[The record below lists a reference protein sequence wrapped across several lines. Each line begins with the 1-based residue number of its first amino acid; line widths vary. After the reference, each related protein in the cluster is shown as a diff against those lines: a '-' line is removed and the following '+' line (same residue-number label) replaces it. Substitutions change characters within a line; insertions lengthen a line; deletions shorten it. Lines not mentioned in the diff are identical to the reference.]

1 VLRGARV
8 ITMNG
13 DEVFDNADVV
23 IQGSRITRIC
33 RTPCANLPLTART
46 VPLPGKTIIPGLV
59 DVHAHMGYSTLD
71 ILPQHLWEY
80 RANLAYGVTTTH
92 DPSASTQSVF
102 ALSELVDAGRITG
115 PRVYSTGY
123 ILYGAENPNRAVTE
137 SLDDALAHVRRL
149 KALGAFSVK
158 SYNQMRR
165 DARQWIIEAARR
177 EEMLVV
183 PEGGSMLQQNL
194 TMILD
199 GHTGIEHAIPVAP
212 LRRDVVTLLG
222 RSRTGY
228 TPTLIVG
235 YGGVWGENYW
245 YQMSDVFANER
256 LRTFVPGD
264 QLDARARRRMLVP
277 EDEFYHIELA
287 RTAKAIRDAGGSV
300 QLGAHGQL
308 QGLGAHWELWML
320 AQGGMTPHEALHA
333 ATKAGA
339 DYIGLGAD
347 LGSLEPG
354 KLADLVV
361 LDGNPLDDIRQTEKV
376 HMVMKNGELL
386 DADLKRLWPDE
397 LGGPGGRGGPAGRPQ
412 R

>member
-1 VLRGARV
+1 
-8 ITMNG
+8 
-13 DEVFDNADVV
+13 
-23 IQGSRITRIC
+23 
-33 RTPCANLPLTART
+33 LPLTART

-71 ILPQHLWEY
+71 ILPQRLWEY

-102 ALSELVDAGRITG
+102 ALSELVAAGRLTG
-115 PRVYSTGY
+115 PRIYSTGF

-149 KALGAFSVK
+149 KALGAHSVK
-158 SYNQMRR
+158 SYNQLRR

-194 TMILD
+194 TMVLD

-212 LRRDVVTLLG
+212 LYRDVVTLLA

-256 LRTFVPGD
+256 LRRFVPTD
-264 QLDARARRRMLVP
+264 QLDARARRRLLVP
-277 EDEFYHIELA
+277 ESEFYHIELA
-287 RTAKAIRDAGGSV
+287 KTAKAIVDAGGSV

-320 AQGGMTPHEALHA
+320 AQGGMTPHEALRA

-339 DYIGLGAD
+339 DYIGLGGD

-361 LDGNPLDDIRQTEKV
+361 LDGNPLEDIRQTERV
-376 HMVMKNGELL
+376 HMVMKNGELF
-386 DADLKRLWPDE
+386 DADLKRLWPDAF
-397 LGGPGGRGGPAGRPQ
+397 GGPAERRAGGPPR
-412 R
+412 RERG

>member
-1 VLRGARV
+1 
-8 ITMNG
+8 
-13 DEVFDNADVV
+13 
-23 IQGSRITRIC
+23 
-33 RTPCANLPLTART
+33 
-46 VPLPGKTIIPGLV
+46 
-59 DVHAHMGYSTLD
+59 
-71 ILPQHLWEY
+71 
-80 RANLAYGVTTTH
+80 
-92 DPSASTQSVF
+92 
-102 ALSELVDAGRITG
+102 
-115 PRVYSTGY
+115 
-123 ILYGAENPNRAVTE
+123 
-137 SLDDALAHVRRL
+137 
-149 KALGAFSVK
+149 
-158 SYNQMRR
+158 
-165 DARQWIIEAARR
+165 
-177 EEMLVV
+177 
-183 PEGGSMLQQNL
+183 
-194 TMILD
+194 
-199 GHTGIEHAIPVAP
+199 
-212 LRRDVVTLLG
+212 
-222 RSRTGY
+222 
-228 TPTLIVG
+228 
-235 YGGVWGENYW
+235 
-245 YQMSDVFANER
+245 MSDVFANER